1 MIQFYKYQGTGNDFV
16 MIDGREQKPD
26 LSTAQIA
33 AICMRRFGVGAD
45 GLIILE
51 NAEGYDFRMIYY
63 NADGNEGSMC
73 GNGGRCTVKF
83 AHDLG
88 IFEKTTRFIAV
99 DGPHEA
105 EIHGP
110 NIHLKMSDT
119 AAMVKRNGAN
129 FYDTG
134 SPHVV
139 LYVED
144 VNSEPVELN
153 GKTIRYCEYWE
164 NHGGTNVNFVEITG
178 SQSIKVRTY
187 ERGVEAETYSC
198 GTGVTACAL
207 DAWQSFAMPS
217 PIAIETLGGNLKVSF
232 EQKEDGDFTNIWL
245 QGPAK
250 PVFQGEW
257 TFLK

>member
-1 MIQFYKYQGTGNDFV
+1 MLENAALIRRLFLYHFEEIIMFKFYKYQGTGNDFV
-16 MIDGREQKPD
+16 MIDGREGNPG
-26 LSTAQIA
+26 LSQSQIA
-33 AICMRRFGVGAD
+33 AICLRRFGIGAD

-63 NADGNEGSMC
+63 NADGREGSMC

-88 IFEKTTRFIAV
+88 IFDQKTTFIAV

-110 NIHLKMSDT
+110 YIHLKMTDT
-119 AAMVKRNGAN
+119 AAMITRNGAH

-134 SPHVV
+134 SPHIV
-139 LYVED
+139 LYVDNLEA
-144 VNSEPVELN
+144 EPVELN
-153 GKTIRYCEYWE
+153 GRTVRYSDYWQQA
-164 NHGGTNVNFVEITG
+164 GGTNVNYVEITG

-207 DAWQSFAMPS
+207 DAWQTFRMPS
-217 PIAIETLGGNLKVSF
+217 PVSS
-232 EQKEDGDFTNIWL
+232 
-245 QGPAK
+245 
-250 PVFQGEW
+250 
-257 TFLK
+257 